1 MSENPRTVAL
11 CGGVGGAKLA
21 LGLAHLLPPESLTVV
36 INTGDD
42 FDHLGLRVCPDIDTV
57 LYTLSGLND
66 EERGWGRRGETW
78 NFLDSLA
85 QLGGEIWFQL
95 GDRDMALHVERTRRL
110 AAGDSLTAITAAFA
124 AALGA
129 TPRILPM
136 SDQPVRTF
144 VRTEGGPLAFQFY
157 FVRDRCAPRVAGFRF
172 DGAQDALPAPG
183 TVEAIRD
190 ADLIVLCPSNPFVS
204 IGPILAVPGLR
215 AALEARTAPLVAVSP
230 IVGGMAIKG
239 PTAKMMDELGMPRSA
254 DAVARH
260 YGALLDGFVLDETDA
275 ELAPSVEALGLPCL
289 VAQTVMTDLG
299 DKVDL
304 ARVVRDFGENLKV
317 RGGSAQ

>member
-1 MSENPRTVAL
+1 MNGNPRCVAL

-21 LGLAHLLPPESLTVV
+21 LGFAHLLPPETLTVV
-36 INTGDD
+36 VNTSDD

-78 NFLDSLA
+78 NFLDALA
-85 QLGGEIWFQL
+85 QLGGETWFQL
-95 GDRDMALHVERTRRL
+95 GDRDLALHVERTRRL
-110 AAGDSLTAITAAFA
+110 ASGESLTAITAAFA
-124 AALGA
+124 SALGA

-136 SDQPVRTF
+136 SDDPVRTV
-144 VRTEGGPLAFQFY
+144 VRTEGGPLAFQHY
-157 FVRDRCAPRVAGFRF
+157 FVRDRCAPCVTGFVF
-172 DGAQDALPAPG
+172 DGAQDAAPAPG
-183 TVEAIRD
+183 TIEAIWN
-190 ADLIVLCPSNPFVS
+190 ADLIALCPSNPFVS
-204 IGPILAVPGLR
+204 IGPILAIPALR
-215 AALEARTAPLVAVSP
+215 AALEARTGPLVAVSP

-275 ELAPSVEALGLPCL
+275 ALAPAVEAMDLPCL
-289 VAQTVMTDLG
+289 VAQTIMVSLG

-304 ARVVRDFGENLKV
+304 ARAVRDFGKNLKV
-317 RGGSAQ
+317 RGGSA

>member
-1 MSENPRTVAL
+1 MSENQRIVAL

-21 LGLAHLLPPESLTVV
+21 LGLAHLLPPESLTVIV
-36 INTGDD
+36 NTGDD

-85 QLGGEIWFQL
+85 QLGGETWFQL
-95 GDRDMALHVERTRRL
+95 GDRDLALHVERTRRL
-110 AAGDSLTAITAAFA
+110 AAGESLTAITAAFA
-124 AALGA
+124 HALGA
-129 TPRILPM
+129 APRIVPM

-157 FVRDRCAPRVAGFRF
+157 FVRDRCAPRVTGFRF
-172 DGAQDALPAPG
+172 DGAHDALPAPG
-183 TVEAIRD
+183 TVKAIRD

-204 IGPILAVPGLR
+204 IGPILAVPALR

-260 YGALLDGFVLDETDA
+260 YGPLLDGFVLDETDA
-275 ELAPSVEALGLPCL
+275 ELAPAVEALGLPCL
-289 VAQTVMTDLG
+289 VAQTVMSDLG

-304 ARVVRDFGENLKV
+304 ARAVRDFGKNLKV
-317 RGGSAQ
+317 RGGSA